1 MERLRQ
7 ILKDWLTDPVVVDLL
22 CIIMPALFFVLV
34 GVCTSCST
42 IKEIPIQ
49 TVERVEYRDSLIYV
63 QDTVE
68 IPVPVEKVVEVLP
81 KLDTSYLKTSLAE
94 SVAYLDTTKKQ
105 IHHTLE
111 QKGSVRY
118 VIDTV
123 FVTEVV
129 DRIVEK
135 EVPVIQEVEV
145 PVRDA
150 LFWVLVGWT
159 LFTILIIILRLC
171 IKSETLLR

>member
-1 MERLRQ
+1 MDRLKYWWYGSVELWEDLAT
-7 ILKDWLTDPVVVDLL
+7 ILIPVAFMIGVVL
-22 CIIMPALFFVLV
+22 CLN
-34 GVCTSCST
+34 SCGT
-42 IKEIPIQ
+42 VKEIPVQ
-49 TVERVEYRDSLIYV
+49 TIERVEYRDSLIYV

-111 QKGSVRY
+111 QRGSVRY

-123 FVTEVV
+123 FVTQTV

-150 LFWVLVGWT
+150 LFWVLAVWGAVCV
-159 LFTILIIILRLC
+159 LYAVVKFII
-171 IKSETLLR
+171 KG

>member
-1 MERLRQ
+1 MERLRG
-7 ILKDWLTDPVVVDLL
+7 ILKDWLTDPVVIDLL
-22 CIIMPALFFVLV
+22 CIIMPALFFVLI
-34 GVCTSCST
+34 GICTSCST

-49 TVERVEYRDSLIYV
+49 TIERVEYRDSLIYV

-150 LFWVLVGWT
+150 LFWVLTGWGAVCV
-159 LFTILIIILRLC
+159 LYAVVKFTI
-171 IKSETLLR
+171 KG